1 MKRYENEV
9 IYNEKRL
16 YGVFVYGTLMKGFW
30 NYRRYLEGK
39 ISYVASGKTQ
49 GLLYHL
55 PERYPALITGN
66 KLVEGEIIEPI
77 DENLLKTLDRL
88 EGYSE
93 QRSKNLYTREVRNV
107 WTKDGNEVPCWVYV
121 YSDVRYA
128 QENGILVLSG
138 NWRKFMENRRSLNE

>member
-55 PERYPALITGN
+55 PEGYPALITGN

-77 DENLLKTLDRL
+77 DENLLD
-88 EGYSE
+88 
-93 QRSKNLYTREVRNV
+93 LY
-107 WTKDGNEVPCWVYV
+107 K
-121 YSDVRYA
+121 
-128 QENGILVLSG
+128 
-138 NWRKFMENRRSLNE
+138 